1 MRTAFPL
8 EAIGDRPWVPL
19 RPDGAVECIEL
30 NLDRDS
36 GARTRLLRS
45 QPRPIIEHKTQ
56 SHAGEEEF
64 LVLEGRF
71 TFDGEPWFEPGSYV
85 RLPPST
91 PHGSRVEVPQGYLLY
106 LRTTERS
113 AADVGSSGL
122 LVTAALNGL
131 EPGANRLLRAAS
143 GRPDRV
149 ETRHVR
155 AGMPV
160 FLPSDPLPR
169 EVLLLRGSVRAT
181 MVEEIA
187 APAYGFV
194 VDEPPCADWIAAS
207 DALLLLHLGSWP

>member
-19 RPDGAVECIEL
+19 RAGAAVECIEL

-45 QPRPIIEHKTQ
+45 RPRPLIERKTQ

-91 PHGSRVEVPQGYLLY
+91 SHGSRVEVPQGYLLY
-106 LRTTERS
+106 LRTTERG
-113 AADVGSSGL
+113 AAEAEPPGL
-122 LVTAALNGL
+122 LAAAALSGL
-131 EPGANRLLRAAS
+131 EPGASRLLRTAS
-143 GRPDRV
+143 ARPDRV

-169 EVLLLRGSVRAT
+169 EVLLLHGSVRAAT
-181 MVEEIA
+181 VEEIS

-194 VDEPPCADWIAAS
+194 VDEPPPAGWIATS
-207 DALLLLHLGSWP
+207 DALLLLHLGNWP